1 MGSHVAEGLAAAGHE
16 VIGLDDLSGGFR
28 ENVPSSVTFLEVD
41 LRDPVKTEAAVR
53 DHAPEML
60 CHLAANAREGA
71 SQFQPRDVCGRNL
84 MAYVNVLVPAIRS
97 GMKKVVLYSSMAVY
111 GDQEAPFD
119 ETMPRQPV
127 DVYGV
132 NKSAMESITEILA
145 DVHEFMYTIIRPHNV
160 FGERQSLRD
169 PFRNVVGIFMNRIL
183 RQEPLYVYGD
193 GEQTRA
199 FSYIGDSLPAFLR
212 AAEMRPELNRQIIN
226 VGGIHPVTVNELL
239 GLVAAEFVGQEHV
252 DPERSRRAPARQ
264 VIHLPDRPRE
274 VKNAY
279 CTWQKS
285 AELLGYEERFGLEE
299 GMHRMAAW
307 ARSQGPQPWREE
319 TLELPSAKA
328 PSIWLNLDDGRQAG
342 RR

>member
-1 MGSHVAEGLAAAGHE
+1 MRLLVTGAAGFMGSHVVEGLAAAGHE

-28 ENVPSSVTFLEVD
+28 ENIPSGVQFVEID
-41 LRDPVKTEAAVR
+41 LRDSAKTESLVR
-53 DHAPEML
+53 EHAPDVL

-84 MAYVNVLVPAIRS
+84 MAYANVLVPAIRA

-111 GDQEAPFD
+111 GRQTPPFD
-119 ETMPRQPV
+119 EVMPRQPV

-132 NKSAMESITEILA
+132 NKAAMESITEILA

-160 FGERQSLRD
+160 YGERQSLRD
-169 PFRNVVGIFMNRIL
+169 PFRNVIGIFMNRLL
-183 RQEPLYVYGD
+183 RGEPLYVYGD
-193 GEQTRA
+193 GEQTRS

-212 AAEMRPELNRQIIN
+212 AAEMAPELDRQIVN
-226 VGGIHPVTVNELL
+226 VGSMHPVTVNQMLK
-239 GLVAAEFVGQEHV
+239 LVLAEFGGKAE
-252 DPERSRRAPARQ
+252 

-285 AELLGYEERFGLEE
+285 VELLGYEEKVGLEE
-299 GMHRMAAW
+299 GIRRMAAW
-307 ARSQGPQPWREE
+307 AKTKGPQPWREE
-319 TLELPSAKA
+319 SLELPSAKA
-328 PSIWLNLDDGRQAG
+328 PSIWLDQNNGR
-342 RR
+342 